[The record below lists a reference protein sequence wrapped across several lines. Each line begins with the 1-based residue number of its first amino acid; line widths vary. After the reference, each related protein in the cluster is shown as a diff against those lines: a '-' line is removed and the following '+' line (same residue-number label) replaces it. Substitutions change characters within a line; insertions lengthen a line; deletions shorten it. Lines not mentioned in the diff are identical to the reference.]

1 MSTAYRGSKS
11 SCWLPDS
18 ESMLSYFLFNRETLF
33 SSLTHKSKSS
43 LPGAGSELMSIQ
55 GSAHR
60 SLRVKTKTYRCLCLL
75 RWRSWKS
82 VSSSA
87 RISDARPGQKKVM
100 ECDRQWAQGLRLGVS
115 NRQPFS
121 EMVNQRKPRAR
132 LGPPPDADTSGQDHR
147 AGFWKSPLASF
158 VHRSLRPDL
167 WPSLQMRWLAQPTG
181 PRVGPEEEDVH
192 HPVWASRP
200 DCTTWMFLW
209 I

>member
-1 MSTAYRGSKS
+1 MTYLFYFHVL
-11 SCWLPDS
+11 LP
-18 ESMLSYFLFNRETLF
+18 L
-33 SSLTHKSKSS
+33 
-43 LPGAGSELMSIQ
+43 
-55 GSAHR
+55 
-60 SLRVKTKTYRCLCLL
+60 VKTESFFSQIVKMKNRFARVRYTWECKPKSDHGRISLILIPWITYRCLCLL

-82 VSSSA
+82 MSSSA
-87 RISDARPGQKKVM
+87 RISDARPGQEKVM
-100 ECDRQWAQGLRLGVS
+100 ECDRQWTQGLRLGVS

-181 PRVGPEEEDVH
+181 PRAGPEEEDVH

-200 DCTTWMFLW
+200 DCMTWMFLW